1 MTKKMRSLLLTLSAM
16 SILSAG
22 VALGGCG
29 GEDQPAATSGPRF
42 LKGIDKE
49 IDLGDGIDVGDYIDY
64 VTDSEY
70 TIIVSKE
77 GFSED
82 ITKKRYWQPDEPGLY
97 TITYTVED
105 GEFKGTNSFEL
116 KVSAPKMTW
125 KYTLVNTI
133 YDTGEV
139 MDFVDYFGLMNISAQ
154 SYYPWKMV
162 MDSVTLGEETIDLTG
177 ETSWTFEEAEQ
188 HVFKFHIEAEDGQ
201 SYALSQ
207 AVNVRYVDQ
216 EMLTW
221 MDENEITVDRALR
234 LEKSGKVV
242 LDGGSHNG
250 DNVTNPDNVKKH
262 SLPHLDFNGTYGVND
277 FVMLDFTGNN
287 MPAML
292 FFGDEITDTPYH
304 KDDATAAQNKG
315 FVVANGWTTNKGIPV
330 TAWMKEP
337 GEHMNGRLTVYGPSK
352 VYKMSGDPEKDADMD
367 WFVLRQNF
375 ATRPH
380 ATSIY
385 TLTKEEN
392 ANTRFRVFFGFTEAT
407 PTQFTVQV
415 LLVNLDKGEIVC
427 EDKLTCKSAQLF
439 PRVTTYEFT
448 PEDYQGKIALYGMFG
463 RAITLDKVHPIQ
475 EDISYADLKAK
486 YCKQSELNDNLQTMA
501 RIGQTLNV
509 ADYITPNAGAQY
521 SFGYTDATG
530 AYTAIK
536 GSTFSFAKAGVYTLV
551 YSDGENLAGKADISI
566 VDMDDAMATWTTQ
579 NNVSYYNA
587 LSAKNGK
594 IVLGAS
600 THNASGVSVD
610 NAGVRN
616 MSYMAFNGNYGLN
629 DFLVFDFTGN
639 NLPYMSFFNGE
650 VVNNVFYDAKLT
662 AEQNKG
668 IVLGNG
674 AMDLVSGTYA
684 KWDASVNNRLQVYGP
699 NKVYKMGDNGDGW
712 FRQNSLGNGTPLAL
726 VNLAKAENANKQYR
740 LIVGFTAGTTTSCKF
755 SICLM
760 DRTTGA
766 LIVDTSYTISG
777 TGVAFSEDYFNGSIA
792 LYSHFGTDLTLDQVY
807 AIEQDTTMS
816 ALKTKY
822 AVNA

>member
-1 MTKKMRSLLLTLSAM
+1 MTKRMKSLLLTLSAM
-16 SILSAG
+16 SVLTAG
-22 VALGGCG
+22 VALGGCKEKTPEG
-29 GEDQPAATSGPRF
+29 PGPRF

-64 VTDSEY
+64 VTDGEY
-70 TIIVSKE
+70 TITISNGSKV
-77 GFSED
+77 ED
-82 ITKKRYWQPDEPGLY
+82 ITKKRYWQPEEPGVY
-97 TITYTVED
+97 TVTYTVVG
-105 GEFKGTNSFEL
+105 GEFEGTNSFDL

-125 KYTLVNTI
+125 KYTLINQI
-133 YDTGEV
+133 FDTGEV
-139 MDFVDYFGLMNISAQ
+139 MNFNEYFAEMNITAK

-162 MDSVTLGEETIDLTG
+162 MDSVTVAGETTDLKG
-177 ETSWTFEEAEQ
+177 ETSWKFTEEEQ
-188 HVFKFHIEAEDGQ
+188 HVFRFHIEAEDGQ
-201 SYALSQ
+201 SYSLSQ
-207 AVNVRYVDQ
+207 AINVRYVDQ
-216 EMLTW
+216 EMLDW
-221 MDENEITVDRALR
+221 MDANEVTVDRALR

-250 DNVTNPDNVKKH
+250 DNLTNPDNVKKH

-292 FFGDEITDTPYH
+292 FFGDEITDTPYYNAS
-304 KDDATAAQNKG
+304 ATAAQNKG
-315 FVVANGWTTNKGIPV
+315 FVIANGWTTNKGIPV
-330 TAWMKEP
+330 AAWMTDP
-337 GEHMNGRLTVYGPSK
+337 GQHMNGRLTVYGPSK
-352 VYKMSGDPEKDADMD
+352 VYKMSSDPDKNDASLDS
-367 WFVLRQNF
+367 FFLRQNF
-375 ATRPH
+375 GARPH
-380 ATSIY
+380 ATSMY
-385 TLTKEEN
+385 TLIKEEN

-463 RAITLDKVHPIQ
+463 RTITLDKVHPVQ

-501 RIGQTLNV
+501 RVGETLNV
-509 ADYITPNAGAQY
+509 ADFITPKAGAAY
-521 SFGYTDATG
+521 SFGYYDATG

-536 GSTFSFAKAGVYTLV
+536 GNTFSFAKAGVYTLA
-551 YSDGENLAGKADISI
+551 YSDGENLAGKADISV
-566 VDMDDAMATWTTQ
+566 VDIDDAMATWTTQ

-600 THNASGVSVD
+600 SH
-610 NAGVRN
+610 NAGVGKNPDNASVRS
-616 MSYMAFNGNYGLN
+616 MSYVAFNGNYGLN

-650 VVNNVFYDAKLT
+650 VVNSIYYNESLT
-662 AEQNKG
+662 AAQNKG
-668 IVLGNG
+668 FVLANG
-674 AMDLVSGTYA
+674 AMDMGGGTFTS
-684 KWDASVNNRLQVYGP
+684 WDGSVNKRLQVLGP
-699 NKVYKMGDNGDGW
+699 NKVYGQGNNPSEW
-712 FRQNSLGNGTPLAL
+712 FRTNLLGNDTPLAL
-726 VNLAKAENANKQYR
+726 VNLAKAENANRQYR
-740 LIVGFTAGTTTSCKF
+740 LIIGFTEGTTSGCKIAIYF
-755 SICLM
+755 M
-760 DRTTGA
+760 DRTTGE
-766 LIVDTSYTISG
+766 IIIDTTASLPKP
-777 TGVAFSEDYFNGSIA
+777 FPENYFNGSIA
-792 LYSHFGTDLTLDQVY
+792 LYSNFGVDLTLDQVY